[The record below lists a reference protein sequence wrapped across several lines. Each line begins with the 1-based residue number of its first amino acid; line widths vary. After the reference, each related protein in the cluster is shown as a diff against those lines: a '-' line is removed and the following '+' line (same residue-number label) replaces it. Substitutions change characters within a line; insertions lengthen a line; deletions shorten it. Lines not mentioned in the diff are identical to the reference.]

1 MHLHGVIKRMRR
13 DETMTTRAG
22 KNPPNPYRIALR
34 SALAAGLFLGLP
46 AGLLLGLILL
56 QQAGLPADVEVFVS
70 VLQAHGWNKIIV
82 LAICSLGWSYLLGR
96 ISSYRLWWRIGFA
109 TIIGIIVGW
118 FSPLSNL
125 DGAWFTD
132 GMSIH
137 ALYALAM
144 SGIVAS
150 VTLCVGLAYG
160 LLLRNIKAA
169 LTLSMSTSIVS
180 VLTLLLT
187 ILVFDQFGIRVGGPV
202 PFAMS
207 KVTSVSLLA
216 SAMAGGAVL
225 GAGFSWFVGNP
236 DR

>member
-1 MHLHGVIKRMRR
+1 
-13 DETMTTRAG
+13 MTTREG
-22 KNPPNPYRIALR
+22 KIPPNQYRAALQ
-34 SALAAGLFLGLP
+34 SALAAGLFLGIP
-46 AGLLLGLILL
+46 AGLLLWLILL
-56 QQAGLPADVEVFVS
+56 QQTSLSAGAAPFVS
-70 VLQAHGWNKIIV
+70 MLQAHAWNKIIV
-82 LAICSLGWSYLLGR
+82 LVICSLGWSYLLGR
-96 ISSYRLWWRIGFA
+96 ISGCRLWWKIGFA
-109 TIIGIIVGW
+109 TVLGIVAGW

-125 DGAWFTD
+125 DGWLPGAAAD

-137 ALYALAM
+137 ALYAIAM

-160 LLLRNIKAA
+160 VLLRNIKAA

-187 ILVFDQFGIRVGGPV
+187 ILVFDQFGIRVGGPI

-207 KVTSVSLLA
+207 KVTSVSLLT
-216 SAMAGGAVL
+216 SAMAGGAAL
-225 GAGFSWFVGNP
+225 GAGFSWFVGNL